1 MDPCFWSNRIVGGGF
16 VFDCSKHYRGIARL
30 GMYLVRRGHQ
40 IRGVVGQLRNGHRDL
55 PKKISGGNSLVTR
68 KTLPRSTECNQNNL
82 EHLYWLL

>member
-55 PKKISGGNSLVTR
+55 PKKSQWR
-68 KTLPRSTECNQNNL
+68 QQPCESTGLTKINGV
-82 EHLYWLL
+82 